1 MFELR
6 KLSPAGVDKALEKAE
21 RYRLLNEPYEAES
34 ICRDVLEVD
43 PSNHTARVGLI
54 LALTDQ
60 FVRDD
65 HPAPAEVRRL
75 VDRLE
80 DPYEKAYYTGI
91 VCERQAK
98 AQLAR
103 RASPAA
109 GYIAYDWFRQ
119 AMVWFERAIDA
130 SPPGNDSA
138 LLRWNTCARLLN
150 KHDHLRPA
158 PEEAQTML
166 E

>member
-6 KLSPAGVDKALEKAE
+6 KLSRAGVDVALKKAE

-34 ICRDVLEVD
+34 ICRDVLDVD
-43 PSNHTARVGLI
+43 PENHAARIGLI

-60 FVRDD
+60 FSRDS
-65 HPAPAEVRRL
+65 HPGPADVRRL
-75 VDRLE
+75 VDALE
-80 DPYEKAYYTGI
+80 DPYEREYYAGI

-98 AQLAR
+98 ATLSR
-103 RASPAA
+103 RSSPAA
-109 GYIAYDWFRQ
+109 GYIAYDWFRR
-119 AMVWFERAIDA
+119 AMECYERAQA
-130 SPPGNDSA
+130 SSPSGDDSA

-150 KHDHLRPA
+150 TNENLRPA
-158 PEEAQTML
+158 PDEAQTML